1 MSACGKYAENMRK
14 IFLIGTALAV
24 VLFFIASR
32 GVFAALAVI
41 DKEGNVVVN
50 VLSEEDSFD
59 TSGSTLK
66 VVGGTPEVK
75 YTNANIALTKDKD
88 KLSMSVLSSSGGKD
102 FDITNYK
109 DSVLE
114 IEERPAVEKISIAIA
129 NGSFVISQGNI
140 NAQTDYQI
148 QVDPKRGKLALETPT
163 GYKFLS
169 VLPKQAASLLLRSKL
184 ASNILP
190 ENTVYILEDDKG
202 NLYYDLTAEK
212 VIPIFNVYN
221 YQFNVR
227 AKVSATTG
235 EIISVDE
242 PAWYRLFNFL
252 FV

>member
-1 MSACGKYAENMRK
+1 MRK
-14 IFLIGTALAV
+14 IFIISTLLVLILF
-24 VLFFIASR
+24 VLTPK
-32 GVFAALAVI
+32 GVFAALATV
-41 DKEGNVVVN
+41 DKEGNVIIN
-50 VLSEEDSFD
+50 VLSEQDSFD
-59 TSGSTLK
+59 NSSASTLE

-75 YTNANIALTKDKD
+75 YANANIALTKDKD
-88 KLSMSVLSSSGGKD
+88 KLSMSILSSSGGKD

-109 DSVLE
+109 DNVLE
-114 IEERPAVEKISIAIA
+114 IEERPAVEKISISVD
-129 NGSFVISQGNI
+129 NGSFMINQGNI

-148 QVDPKRGKLALETPT
+148 QVDPKKGKLALETPT

-184 ASNILP
+184 ASKVLP
-190 ENTVYILEDDKG
+190 ENTAYLLEDDKG
-202 NLYYDLTAEK
+202 NLYYDITAEK
-212 VIPIFNVYN
+212 VIPLFNIYD

-242 PAWYRLFNFL
+242 PTWYRFLNFL

>member
-1 MSACGKYAENMRK
+1 MRK
-14 IFLIGTALAV
+14 IFIISTLLALILFVVTVKGASASLATV
-24 VLFFIASR
+24 
-32 GVFAALAVI
+32 
-41 DKEGNVVVN
+41 DKEGNVIIN
-50 VLSEEDSFD
+50 VLSEQDSLD
-59 TSGSTLK
+59 NSSGSTLE
-66 VVGGTPEVK
+66 VVGGTPEVR
-75 YTNANIALTKDKD
+75 YVNANIALTKDKD
-88 KLSMSVLSSSGGKD
+88 KLSMSILSSSGGKD

-114 IEERPAVEKISIAIA
+114 IEERPAVERISISIN
-129 NGSFVISQGNI
+129 NGSFVINQGNI

-148 QVDPKRGKLALETPT
+148 QVDPKKGKLALETPT

-184 ASNILP
+184 ASKVLP
-190 ENTVYILEDDKG
+190 ENTAYLLEDEEG

-212 VIPIFNVYN
+212 VIPLFNIYN

-227 AKVSATTG
+227 AKVSATSG

-242 PAWYRLFNFL
+242 PTWYRFLNFL